1 MKTTKTLLS
10 LIGICFAMLTVSGG
24 LCAQSLITYHHYLD
38 YSTEWNEQTIF
49 YGFQDYY
56 YYEMYKLTQDTLIN
70 DTAYYKIKEKTNEV
84 GNSSINYTTPYAGAL
99 RETEDGK
106 IYYRPNDANTEYLLF
121 DFGTAYQIGDTTN
134 TGCVVAAI
142 DTVYFGNEARRRYE
156 THPPDA
162 PEFSNYL
169 VEGIGIVS
177 ENAQVPSGF
186 LNSWGFGYC
195 GQMFDVSSTLLCF
208 RNSQSSYG
216 NCIVSDYFDSI
227 LLPPLDTLHLSTNL
241 NQSTNPT
248 TVPLPT
254 STIISSH
261 STPQHGLFF
270 WSNFNAHQFIY
281 VPFLDYVGNDE
292 FYFTICNTNDPTDCT
307 NLQVNIIVGDQ
318 TANPDLSYT
327 FINTSDTINVL
338 LNDIHTETP
347 LLYLQTPPTHGTIHY
362 AQNEGIYDL
371 SPCDYSGEPAPP
383 IVPTMAGNNAIVYTP
398 NPDFIGVDTFVYV
411 LSRACLGGDTAQV
424 IVHTSNIAPISP
436 VPLYVNYNTPTQPI
450 NLGLPAST
458 FINNTPTAPQL
469 GTLTWVDANTFI
481 YTPALDV
488 LGGDEFTLQVCD
500 QNNPN
505 NCIAVTV
512 YVLIANGNANPDI
525 SYTLTNTS
533 DTIDVTAN
541 DTGAASLI
549 YLQTPPAHGTVHYTH
564 NENVYNVGPCL
575 WSMLPPYGLN
585 TLAGTADV
593 DAIIYTPDPNF
604 VGIDTFVYVSS
615 PGCFGGDTAQVIVH
629 VNLQTL
635 DPIFLY
641 AAFNTPTLPMLYALY
656 PVTTTLFSPPT
667 NGNVLINDNGSFIY
681 TPNLNYS
688 GTDQFYL
695 QLCNPNNVDNCTNLQ
710 VNVLVGSQ
718 VANPD
723 MSYTLTNTADTIQVL
738 NNDVYTN
745 QPLLYLQTPPAHGTI
760 HYTQNEGEH
769 AITFCYYFGEGNVPV
784 FPVFGGM
791 GAIVYT
797 PNPNFAGVDTFVY
810 VISEPGCVGLDTA
823 QVIVYVQDQ
832 YITLADDWV
841 ATAPNQAVEI
851 NALSNDLVPNNWT
864 LSLVNLPLYG
874 TIEQTPNF
882 TFIYTPSANNNDDVF
897 TYQVCYGNWCDT
909 AQVTVTVWNC
919 EDCTPQVPQQ
929 MSTCQ
934 DGRWINIP
942 LCPYINNATLT
953 APNNETVSLINN
965 NYLYINQTGN
975 YTIQYNSTICGAGST
990 TFNLLIDDDCVFPGD
1005 INYDNIANMDDLL
1018 DWGLIP
1024 MDATGAPRDTATLN
1038 WQAQACI
1045 DWANTQ
1051 TNGSNYKHADCN
1063 GNGIKD
1069 ITDPNA
1075 ITLNYHQTHNG
1086 NQAGKTEDEDY
1097 TLSAIP
1103 IYNPMANNYVDF
1115 EIGVQANNNLPL
1127 PNIYGIRFDV
1137 KYQGDIL
1144 MVDALFDNY
1153 CLGTPNVDMI
1163 GLQKYYA
1170 TDSLLHIGMTRLN
1183 LQDVSP
1189 NIPLCKVGCLIGTP
1203 IIGQIYTTN
1212 PNAGSG
1218 KTEDYIPVDS
1228 ISLCLNN
1235 VRLLDKNGYETP
1247 IGTKIVQIW
1256 YDVIPDAAISI
1267 NNNTNVSVFPNP
1279 ANQQL
1284 NIIYHS
1290 LSHPNAT
1297 FVLYDML
1304 GQQVLSQPITAL
1316 NTTTLNTS
1324 TLPVGVY
1331 TYQLW
1336 ANKNEIL
1343 QKGKVVVCR

>member
-1 MKTTKTLLS
+1 
-10 LIGICFAMLTVSGG
+10 MLTVSGG

-208 RNSQSSYG
+208 RNSQGSYG

-248 TVPLPT
+248 TVPLPA

-292 FYFTICNTNDPTDCT
+292 FYFVICDTNDPTDCI

-327 FINTSDTINVL
+327 FINTTDTINVL

-347 LLYLQTPPTHGTIHY
+347 LLYIQTPPTHGTIHY

-436 VPLYVNYNTPTQPI
+436 VPLYVNYNTPTQAI

-575 WSMLPPYGLN
+575 WSMLPPFGLN

-593 DAIIYTPDPNF
+593 DAIIYTPDPGF

-629 VNLQTL
+629 V
-635 DPIFLY
+635 
-641 AAFNTPTLPMLYALY
+641 
-656 PVTTTLFSPPT
+656 
-667 NGNVLINDNGSFIY
+667 GS
-681 TPNLNYS
+681 
-688 GTDQFYL
+688 
-695 QLCNPNNVDNCTNLQ
+695 
-710 VNVLVGSQ
+710 
-718 VANPD
+718 
-723 MSYTLTNTADTIQVL
+723 
-738 NNDVYTN
+738 
-745 QPLLYLQTPPAHGTI
+745 
-760 HYTQNEGEH
+760 
-769 AITFCYYFGEGNVPV
+769 
-784 FPVFGGM
+784 
-791 GAIVYT
+791 
-797 PNPNFAGVDTFVY
+797 
-810 VISEPGCVGLDTA
+810 
-823 QVIVYVQDQ
+823 
-832 YITLADDWV
+832 
-841 ATAPNQAVEI
+841 
-851 NALSNDLVPNNWT
+851 
-864 LSLVNLPLYG
+864 
-874 TIEQTPNF
+874 
-882 TFIYTPSANNNDDVF
+882 
-897 TYQVCYGNWCDT
+897 
-909 AQVTVTVWNC
+909 C
-919 EDCTPQVPQQ
+919 EDCIPQIPQQ

-953 APNNETVSLINN
+953 APNDETVSLINN

-1051 TNGSNYKHADCN
+1051 ANGSNYKHADCN

-1189 NIPLCKVGCLIGTP
+1189 QTPLCKVGCLIGTP

-1228 ISLCLNN
+1228 ITLCLNN

-1247 IGTKIVQIW
+1247 IGTKIVWIW